1 MNRQQVI
8 GEHEVLVLGGGTAG
22 CVVGARLAAA
32 GVDTAIVEAGPT
44 DEGRDEVLSV
54 RRWPELLGGELDW
67 DYTIEPQPRGNSA
80 IRHSRARVLGGCS
93 SHNSCIAF
101 LPPERDFDAWV
112 DAGAAGWGPED
123 VAPAFARV
131 AEQVHM
137 ERVGDDNP
145 VNSAVLAACAAEGLP
160 PSDFRSPGWFRPGAG
175 RFWLNVEHGRRCSA
189 SQAYLQPDDGT
200 PGPTLHCDTQVLG
213 LVMEG
218 TRCVGVRTAG
228 GELRAG
234 HVVLSAGAFGSPQLL
249 LLAGIGPATHLRAVG
264 VEPVLDLAGV
274 GSNLQD
280 HPEGV
285 VIWSTRQPVP
295 EPIVQEWEVGIF
307 ADVLGRDGG
316 DPDLMFHLGLVP
328 FDGHTSALGY
338 PTAPHGVSLTPNV
351 CRSRGRGTVRLRS
364 THPGDVPAIDFAYFQ
379 DPEGYDEAVLV
390 AGVELA
396 RRIMARPE
404 VADWVDTELAPG
416 SDVVDRAAIS
426 EYVRRSANTVYHP
439 VGTCSI
445 GVDPDAGAVVAPDLT
460 VHGAEGLSVADAS
473 VFPRI
478 PSVNPAITT
487 MMVGERCAELVQSKR
502 S

>member
-1 MNRQQVI
+1 MSTQQVI
-8 GEHEVLVLGGGTAG
+8 GEHEVVVLGGGTAG
-22 CVVGARLAAA
+22 CVVGARLAQG
-32 GVDTAIVEAGPT
+32 GVDTAVVEAGPS
-44 DEGRDEVLSV
+44 DAGRDEVLSV

-101 LPPERDFDAWV
+101 IPPDGDFERWV
-112 DAGAAGWGPED
+112 EAGAQGWGPAD

-137 ERVGDDNP
+137 ERVGTDNP
-145 VNSAVLAACAAEGLP
+145 VNTAVLAACEGVGLP
-160 PSDFRSPGWFRPGAG
+160 ASDFRSPGWFRPGAG
-175 RFWLNVEHGRRCSA
+175 RFWLNVADGRRCSA
-189 SQAYLQPDDGT
+189 SQAYLG
-200 PGPTLHCDTQVLG
+200 PGSTLPRPTLLCDTQVLG

-218 TRCVGVRTAG
+218 DRCVGVRTADG
-228 GELRAG
+228 VLRAG

-249 LLAGIGPATHLRAVG
+249 MLAGIGPAEHLRSVG
-264 VEPVLDLAGV
+264 VEPVVDLPGV

-285 VIWSTRQPVP
+285 VVWSTRRPVP

-307 ADVLGRDGG
+307 ADVLGLDDGE
-316 DPDLMFHLGLVP
+316 PDLMFHLGLVP
-328 FDGHTSALGY
+328 FDGHTAALGY
-338 PTAPHGVSLTPNV
+338 PTAAHGVSLTPNV
-351 CRSRGRGTVRLRS
+351 CRSRGRGAVRLRS

-379 DPEGYDEAVLV
+379 DPEGYDEAVMV

-404 VADWVDTELAPG
+404 VADWVDAELAPG
-416 SDVVDRAAIS
+416 PDVVDPADIS
-426 EYVRRSANTVYHP
+426 EYVRRTANTVYHP
-439 VGTCSI
+439 VGTCTI
-445 GVDPDAGAVVAPDLT
+445 GSDPAAGAVVGPSLS
-460 VHGAEGLSVADAS
+460 VHGVEGLSVADAS

-487 MMVGERCAELVQSKR
+487 MMVGERCAEGLQPKR